1 MALSYYY
8 GHEAD
13 KYSFIRIPKVMVTES
28 IFSSLSLQAKILY
41 GLLLDRIGVARK
53 NDWVDEEERIYV
65 IYPIAEIQED
75 MSISKKKAIESLA
88 ELEAIGLVEKKQR
101 GLGQPNILYVKD
113 FITSDAVVWE

>member
-1 MALSYYY
+1 
-8 GHEAD
+8 
-13 KYSFIRIPKVMVTES
+13 
-28 IFSSLSLQAKILY
+28 
-41 GLLLDRIGVARK
+41 
-53 NDWVDEEERIYV
+53 
-65 IYPIAEIQED
+65 